1 MTNQL
6 SPALILGILAAYFFM
21 LLLISYFTGKDSS
34 NDSFFLAKHKS
45 PWYLVAFG
53 MIGASI
59 SGVSFISVPGEVYY
73 NKFAYFQL
81 VLGYLVG
88 YFTIAMVLMP
98 LYYRLQLTSIY
109 TYFEGRFGKVSYK
122 TGSAFFLLS
131 RSVGSA
137 LRLYLMAIVLQT
149 FVMEAFGV
157 PFWLTVLVTIFLIW
171 TYTFKGGIRTIVFTD
186 TFQTFF
192 LLTALVMTVVLVIKN
207 IDLTF
212 GQLID
217 SLFESGLTKTFYFDD
232 PVSDKL
238 YFWKQFLG
246 GAAIAVTMSGMDQ
259 DIMQKNLTCKNI
271 GEAKK
276 NMFWFSTLLVVVNLL
291 FLLLGA
297 LLYIYVAEAD
307 SVDLPVRIVNGD
319 VRIATDLVYPTIAL
333 KYLPPIVGIF
343 FILGII
349 ASTYASSDSAL
360 AALTTAFCIDFLNF
374 DKRAEKGEDTVRI
387 RHMVH
392 IGFSLLLFLI
402 VLLFWFW
409 NDQTVIYL
417 VLRLAGFTYGPL
429 LGLFAFGLL
438 TKRPV
443 RDKLVPVICL
453 LSPVLTYLIDLNSK
467 TLFNGYVFSYE
478 LLLVNGLITFAGLAL
493 LSVGSVGKTMVND

>member
-6 SPALILGILAAYFFM
+6 TPALILGILAAYFIM

-109 TYFEGRFGKVSYK
+109 TYFEGRFGTISYK

-149 FVMEAFGV
+149 FVMEALGV

-192 LLTALVMTVVLVIKN
+192 LLSALVMTVVLVIKN

-232 PVSDKL
+232 PVPDKL

-276 NMFWFSTLLVVVNLL
+276 NMFWFSMLLVVVNLL

-307 SVDLPVRIVNGD
+307 SVDLPVRIINGD

-374 DKRAEKGEDTVRI
+374 DKRAGKGEDTVRI

-402 VLLFWFW
+402 VMLFWFW

-478 LLLVNGLITFAGLAL
+478 LLLVNGLITFAGLGL
-493 LSVGSVGKTMVND
+493 LSVGKKVAND